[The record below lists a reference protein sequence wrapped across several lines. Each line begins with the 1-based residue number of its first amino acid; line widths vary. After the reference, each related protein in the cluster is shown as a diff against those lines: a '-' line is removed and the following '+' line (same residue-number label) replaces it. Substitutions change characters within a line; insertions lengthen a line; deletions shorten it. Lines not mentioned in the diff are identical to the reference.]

1 MTEQTKHLVGWQRY
15 EKVRKLNLVEI
26 AELYKRNLKG
36 ERLDDMVDALER
48 PNEPTLK
55 EIP

>member
-1 MTEQTKHLVGWQRY
+1 MTEQAKHLAGWQRY

-48 PNEPTLK
+48 PNEPTFK
-55 EIP
+55 ETP